1 MQIKIQS
8 SKASQFAFNL
18 LWRFLSCFS
27 PNLNKKWL
35 MWELKEGAYE
45 QVHIKNPVLK
55 QEFFGKEFHSPF
67 GLFLPF
73 KGAEH
78 SIDAFIEMGFC
89 FGEFGP
95 YTLMEQK
102 LPVKMKFSKK
112 KKGVMLLSDSYVNSG
127 LPSMVPFFLKRRR
140 FPILTGI
147 NLISSMNTEPE
158 TIHATGTLSARE
170 ELQAMVQKIAPYCDY
185 IVINAAHPSS
195 ELYETIGNHDAM
207 FSLIASLKKTIDFI
221 APISPSKL
229 LLEIPFDLTPAQML
243 SVGEIVRESVIDG
256 VIVAGPR
263 IIPRAESPFSKA
275 PQPVSFYGAGEHK
288 KIITMV
294 KEMYRLTHGKKLIIA
309 AGGVKNAQ
317 NAFNMLTAGA
327 SLIRIDTAVFFN
339 GPKWISDMN
348 NELASMILKQGFESI
363 REIIGISTNSQE
375 YP

>member
-1 MQIKIQS
+1 MQTKVQS
-8 SKASQFAFNL
+8 SKASRFAFNL
-18 LWRFLSCFS
+18 LWHFLSHFS
-27 PNLNKKWL
+27 PDLNRKWL

-55 QEFFGKEFHSPF
+55 QDLLGKEFHSPF

-73 KGAEH
+73 KGAEN

-102 LPVKMKFSKK
+102 LPVKMKFLKK
-112 KKGVMLLSDSYVNSG
+112 KKGVMLLSNGYVNSG
-127 LPSMVPFFLKRRR
+127 LPSMVSFFLKRRR

-147 NLISSMNTEPE
+147 NLISSINTEPE
-158 TIHATGTLSARE
+158 TINTPTNLSARE

-195 ELYETIGNHDAM
+195 ELYEIIGNHDAM
-207 FSLIASLKKTIDFI
+207 FSLITSLKKTVDFI
-221 APISPSKL
+221 TPLSPSKL

-243 SVGEIVRESVIDG
+243 SVGEIIRESLIDG

-263 IIPRAESPFSKA
+263 IIPHTDNSFNNVSSH
-275 PQPVSFYGAGEHK
+275 PVSFYGTAEHK
-288 KIITMV
+288 KILTMV
-294 KEMYRLTHGKKLIIA
+294 KEMYHLTHGKKLIIA
-309 AGGVKNAQ
+309 AGGVENAQ
-317 NAFNMLTAGA
+317 NAFDMLTAGA

-339 GPKWISDMN
+339 GPKWIVDMN
-348 NELASMILKQGFESI
+348 NELASIIFKQGFGSI
-363 REIIGISTNSQE
+363 REIIGISANSTG
-375 YP
+375 